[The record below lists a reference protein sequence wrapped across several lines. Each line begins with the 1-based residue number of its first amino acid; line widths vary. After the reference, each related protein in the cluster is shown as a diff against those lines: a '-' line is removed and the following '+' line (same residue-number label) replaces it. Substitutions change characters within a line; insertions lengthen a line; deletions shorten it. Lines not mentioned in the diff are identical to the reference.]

1 MVWCPFT
8 AMGTLPKT
16 EVGTRDWGI
25 AAMGLTVLL
34 FGRMQIWGF
43 WIWKAVMGCPTKN
56 MEEIGVED
64 NFNCR
69 SLVLEVSEENFNMWP
84 RDYSCDILV
93 KNVAAF

>member
-1 MVWCPFT
+1 
-8 AMGTLPKT
+8 
-16 EVGTRDWGI
+16 
-25 AAMGLTVLL
+25 
-34 FGRMQIWGF
+34 
-43 WIWKAVMGCPTKN
+43 MGCPTKN